1 MRRHRHSSHPPS
13 GLPGATHPLA
23 SSTAQAAPL
32 PHDAKRR
39 VAWGQAVIATWYLG
53 GFVLLFAGA
62 LLQVGPSAW
71 VAAWE
76 VRHWG
81 YDNAVVSFLPGFLV
95 LVASAFLP
103 RLLPRAPE
111 GSFLRG
117 MQNGLSPD
125 GPVQAPSPERMA
137 RILLLLARGAL
148 VASGVFL
155 LAGGLGYELVTR
167 IGDRGAGAPLPE
179 LTLSAVT
186 AASASLPPYARLMGT
201 TPRPELT
208 WLHDHSERRITH
220 SDAFTPLTAS
230 GWRPGD
236 PVAVL
241 EEDAMVLGE
250 DGPDA
255 VLPPGPVEGALERG
269 TVPDWMLGEMRRHGI
284 AITDDLVVLVRRKLD
299 GVVPGADTIGAV
311 LCLLFGGAFALV
323 ALAVSFGYRYRRVCI
338 LRALAAAPAG
348 SARTAGRA

>member
-1 MRRHRHSSHPPS
+1 M
-13 GLPGATHPLA
+13 
-23 SSTAQAAPL
+23 
-32 PHDAKRR
+32 
-39 VAWGQAVIATWYLG
+39 
-53 GFVLLFAGA
+53 
-62 LLQVGPSAW
+62 GPSVW
-71 VAAWE
+71 VAGWE
-76 VRHWG
+76 VRHRG

-111 GSFLRG
+111 GSFLCG
-117 MQNGLSPD
+117 LQSGLSSD
-125 GPVQAPSPERMA
+125 GPMQAPSPERMA

-186 AASASLPPYARLMGT
+186 AADAKLPPYARLIGA
-201 TPRPELT
+201 TPQPELT
-208 WLHDHSERRITH
+208 WLHDHLERRLH
-220 SDAFTPLTAS
+220 HRDAFTPLTAP

-236 PVAVL
+236 PVAIL
-241 EEDAMVLGE
+241 EEVRTLPGE

-255 VLPPGPVEGALERG
+255 VLPPGPVEGALGRG
-269 TVPDWMLGEMRRHGI
+269 TVPGWMLAEMRRRGV
-284 AITDDLVVLVRRKLD
+284 AITADPAVLVYQKLD
-299 GVVPGADTIGAV
+299 GVIPGADAIGAV
-311 LCLLFGGAFALV
+311 LCLLFGGMFALV
-323 ALAVSFGYRYRRVCI
+323 AFAVSFGYRYRRRRI

-348 SARTAGRA
+348 SARSGGRA

>member
-1 MRRHRHSSHPPS
+1 MAPP
-13 GLPGATHPLA
+13 A
-23 SSTAQAAPL
+23 AQAAPL
-32 PHDAKRR
+32 PAGGGRR
-39 VAWGQAVIATWYLG
+39 VAWGQAVIAIWYLG
-53 GFVLLFAGA
+53 GFLLLLVGA
-62 LLQVGPSAW
+62 LVQVGPSAW

-81 YDNAVVSFLPGFLV
+81 QDNAVASFLPGFLV

-117 MQNGLSPD
+117 MQNGLSPES
-125 GPVQAPSPERMA
+125 PMQAPSPERMA

-167 IGDRGAGAPLPE
+167 IGDRGAGASLPE
-179 LTLSAVT
+179 LTLSAVKAT
-186 AASASLPPYARLMGT
+186 SASLPPYARLIGT
-201 TPRPELT
+201 TPQPELT
-208 WLHDHSERRITH
+208 WLHDHSERRTYH
-220 SDAFTPLTAS
+220 RDAFTPLTAP

-236 PVAVL
+236 PVVLL
-241 EEDAMVLGE
+241 EEDRTVVGE

-255 VLPPGPVEGALERG
+255 VLPPGPVEGALGRG
-269 TVPDWMLGEMRRHGI
+269 TVPGWMLAEMRRRGV
-284 AITDDLVVLVRRKLD
+284 AITDDPAVLVRRKLD

-323 ALAVSFGYRYRRVCI
+323 ALAVSCGYRYRRRRI
-338 LRALAAAPAG
+338 LHALAAAPTG
-348 SARTAGRA
+348 SSRTTGRA